1 MRILVCDDDQDYAEL
16 IVSDLNKFFDNK
28 FFDININIINNNF
41 DLYLKEKCDICF
53 MDIDLKNQSGISIV
67 KNLKKNNK
75 NMIIIFVSAR
85 EDLVF
90 DTFSVEP
97 FQFIRKNHYI
107 MDMKDALEQLAWK
120 LKNQYIRILIR
131 ENKRY
136 VNIKIFDIDSVISIE
151 HDLIIN
157 TKKETYHTTGT
168 LKNFYEKN
176 KDTSLIQIQ
185 KNMIINMEKIE
196 SAYKN
201 NIVYEN
207 GKEYEIGR
215 VYRKNFDKRYEEYL
229 YL

>member
-90 DTFSVEP
+90 DTFSVYKKKSLYYGYERCDGT
-97 FQFIRKNHYI
+97 IGV
-107 MDMKDALEQLAWK
+107 E
-120 LKNQYIRILIR
+120 
-131 ENKRY
+131 
-136 VNIKIFDIDSVISIE
+136 IKKSI
-151 HDLIIN
+151 H
-157 TKKETYHTTGT
+157 
-168 LKNFYEKN
+168 KNFN
-176 KDTSLIQIQ
+176 
-185 KNMIINMEKIE
+185 
-196 SAYKN
+196 
-201 NIVYEN
+201 
-207 GKEYEIGR
+207 
-215 VYRKNFDKRYEEYL
+215 
-229 YL
+229 

>member
-75 NMIIIFVSAR
+75 NMII
-85 EDLVF
+85 
-90 DTFSVEP
+90 
-97 FQFIRKNHYI
+97 
-107 MDMKDALEQLAWK
+107 
-120 LKNQYIRILIR
+120 
-131 ENKRY
+131 
-136 VNIKIFDIDSVISIE
+136 
-151 HDLIIN
+151 
-157 TKKETYHTTGT
+157 
-168 LKNFYEKN
+168 
-176 KDTSLIQIQ
+176 
-185 KNMIINMEKIE
+185 NMEKIE

>member
-53 MDIDLKNQSGISIV
+53 MDID
-67 KNLKKNNK
+67 
-75 NMIIIFVSAR
+75 
-85 EDLVF
+85 
-90 DTFSVEP
+90 
-97 FQFIRKNHYI
+97 
-107 MDMKDALEQLAWK
+107 